1 MADEELIKE
10 IIERAEWEEG
20 QRLADET
27 FVGLKNGEVAPDKL
41 VVDLKRED
49 IAKVLKVSYIAER
62 FFGRS
67 RSWLCHKL
75 NNDIVNGK
83 RDGFTID
90 ERKKLKEALD
100 TIAYEIQTL
109 SDNL

>member
-1 MADEELIKE
+1 MADEDLIKE
-10 IIERAEWEEG
+10 IIERAESAEG

-27 FVGLKNGEVAPDKL
+27 FARLKNGEVAPNKL

-83 RDGFTID
+83 RDGFTIE
-90 ERKKLKEALD
+90 EREKLKDALN
-100 TIAYEIQTL
+100 TIGYEIQIL

>member
-1 MADEELIKE
+1 MADEDLIKE
-10 IIERAEWEEG
+10 IIERAESEEG

-27 FVGLKNGEVAPDKL
+27 FARLKNGEVAPDKL

-83 RDGFTID
+83 RDGFSVE
-90 ERKKLKEALD
+90 ERKKLKAALD
-100 TIAYEIQTL
+100 TIAYEIQIL

>member
-1 MADEELIKE
+1 MANEDLISE
-10 IIERAEWEEG
+10 IIQRAESEDG
-20 QRLADET
+20 QRLADEI
-27 FVGLKNGEVAPDKL
+27 FARLKNGEVSSDKL
-41 VVDLKRED
+41 VIDLKSED

-83 RDGFTID
+83 REGFTIE
-90 ERKKLKEALD
+90 ERKKLKSALD
-100 TIAYEIQTL
+100 TIACEIQNL
-109 SDNL
+109 SDSL